1 VVYISSLFAWF
12 LSVIDLAVE
21 ISMIT
26 EAKVFLDNDSDLRI
40 NIYFNLVKSIIG
52 IIKTLY
58 QLINEIRSVESVK

>member
-1 VVYISSLFAWF
+1 MVYISSLFAWF

-26 EAKVFLDNDSDLRI
+26 EAKVFTDNDSDLRI
-40 NIYFNLVKSIIG
+40 NIYFNLVKTIIG